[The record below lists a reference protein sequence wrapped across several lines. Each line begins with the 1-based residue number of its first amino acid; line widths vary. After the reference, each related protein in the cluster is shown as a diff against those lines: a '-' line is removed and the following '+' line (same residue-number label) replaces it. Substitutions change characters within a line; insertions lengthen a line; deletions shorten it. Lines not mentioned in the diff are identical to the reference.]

1 MAVQGKKTMKELY
14 QERMKKD
21 NEHYRRVGS
30 LWVSD
35 LSNVKFY
42 KMGDGM
48 NFIDILP
55 YTSGP
60 NDPVAPGDPLT
71 FVLRIFLHKD
81 AGQNG
86 EDLICMEKTFGG
98 KKFKCPVCKE
108 YQRRI
113 DIGASE
119 AEVKACKPQ
128 GWPRTIYNVYD
139 RKDPGK
145 GAQVWNTS
153 AFMLQQY
160 LDVICQ
166 KQTPAGPTEYI
177 AYMDPS
183 MDGRTIAFDKQGKEE
198 KTRFIGVHFEERATA
213 VPDAVLNQVKILDQ
227 LIAWPTYAQTFEDYW
242 GVPFTGDEEAPVK
255 GRAVGSGLPP
265 AEPPES
271 RASKFE
277 AKPEPQDVP
286 EPEEEKAEEAP
297 EESDEDR
304 EMREAEEKLAEA
316 KRKKAEK
323 AAAEKKAV
331 EKPAEEKKESKKEPK
346 KEPPVASGGNK
357 CPHGHKF
364 GADIDEKP
372 ECNDCKSWKDCAK
385 EQDRLERE
393 SRG

>member
-42 KMGDGM
+42 KLGDGM
-48 NFIDILP
+48 NFLDVLP

-71 FVLRIFLHKD
+71 FVLRVFLHKE

-86 EDLICMEKTFGG
+86 EDLICMEKTFGP
-98 KKFKCPVCKE
+98 KKFKDPVCKE

-113 DIGASE
+113 DIGATE
-119 AEVKACKPQ
+119 AEIKACKPQ

-166 KQTPAGPTEYI
+166 KQTPSGPTEYI

-183 MDGRTIAFDKQGKEE
+183 LDGRTIAFDKQGKEE
-198 KTRFIGVHFEERATA
+198 KTRFIGVHFEDRATA
-213 VPDAVLNQVKILDQ
+213 VPEAVLKQVQVLDQ
-227 LIAWPTYAQTFEDYW
+227 LIAWPTYAQTFEDFW
-242 GVPFTGDEEAPVK
+242 GVKYTGDDEPPVK
-255 GRAVGSGLPP
+255 SKAVGTGTDLPP
-265 AEPPES
+265 VAEERS
-271 RASKFE
+271 NKFVGKNE
-277 AKPEPQDVP
+277 ENDVP
-286 EPEEEKAEEAP
+286 EPEAP

-304 EMREAEEKLAEA
+304 EEREAEERLAAA
-316 KRKKAEK
+316 KRKKEEK
-323 AAAEKKAV
+323 AAAEKAGATKS
-331 EKPAEEKKESKKEPK
+331 KEEKKEEPK
-346 KEPPVASGGNK
+346 AETKSTGAGGNK

-364 GADIDEKP
+364 GSDIDEKP
-372 ECNDCKSWKDCAK
+372 ECNECKVWKDCAK